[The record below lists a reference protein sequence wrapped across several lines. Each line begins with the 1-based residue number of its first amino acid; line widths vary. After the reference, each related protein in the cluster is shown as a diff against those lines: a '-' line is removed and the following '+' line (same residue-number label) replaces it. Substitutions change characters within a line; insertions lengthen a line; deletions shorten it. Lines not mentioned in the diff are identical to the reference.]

1 MSAVHPSTV
10 GYRLAE
16 LATVTR
22 EGRIE
27 FRIQRALRSPN
38 EYLGMHWR
46 EKHRERKAWE
56 AHLTNA
62 IVASEGIPAAR
73 ALLGPG
79 AALSHCVGQC
89 SVRRRIEVI
98 RLAPSKR
105 NFVRDDDNLRFAV
118 KPLLDAL
125 KRVGL
130 IKDDRRQWIDL
141 PLPTQEVSTDRTFW
155 TWIAIDAPEA
165 PAI

>member
-1 MSAVHPSTV
+1 MTVARRAIDGLRVVELSTV
-10 GYRLAE
+10 ARDGS
-16 LATVTR
+16 
-22 EGRIE
+22 IE
-27 FRIQRALRSPN
+27 FRIQKILRSPN

-56 AHLTNA
+56 AALTNA
-62 IVASEGIPAAR
+62 IVISQGVPAAR

-79 AALSHCVGQC
+79 AALRDCVGAC
-89 SVRRRIEVI
+89 RVRRRVEVI
-98 RLAPSKR
+98 RLAPSRR

-141 PLPTQEVSTDRTFW
+141 PVPTQDVSPDGCFW
-155 TWIAIDAPEA
+155 TWIALTAAEA
-165 PAI
+165 ATT